1 MSDTITDEEGNEISL
16 SPPVAEELPES
27 GFETTLEG
35 FIQPDDGEVEI
46 IIDPESNRLQALVPF
61 SPFESD
67 NYHSMTVLMKA
78 SGKCTTDHISPAGK
92 W

>member
-35 FIQPDDGEVEI
+35 FIQIRDDGEVEI
-46 IIDPESNRLQALVPF
+46 IIDPESNRIT
-61 SPFESD
+61 STS
-67 NYHSMTVLMKA
+67 S
-78 SGKCTTDHISPAGK
+78 I
-92 W
+92 